1 MILRSDVIRKGLLGR
16 EPTDRLPSEAYA
28 PDVSGRV
35 FAAIAAR
42 AASCVGAGHAAIADA
57 VYGKAE
63 QRAQIAGVA
72 VAAGVPFS
80 GIWLHAPLATR
91 MERVSARS
99 GDASDAD
106 AEVVMRQAAALDR
119 IPTDWCS
126 VRADRPAEK
135 IADEVLAM
143 LGKLRRS

>member
-1 MILRSDVIRKGLLGR
+1 
-16 EPTDRLPSEAYA
+16 
-28 PDVSGRV
+28 
-35 FAAIAAR
+35 
-42 AASCVGAGHAAIADA
+42 
-57 VYGKAE
+57 
-63 QRAQIAGVA
+63 
-72 VAAGVPFS
+72 
-80 GIWLHAPLATR
+80 

-126 VRADRPAEK
+126 VRADRPAGE

-143 LGKLRRS
+143 LAKLRRS